1 MEISKKELLEQIQHW
16 IESEE
21 DFNKRVLG
29 DDEITFSEKEK
40 LEVYFEGKIRGMK
53 NLKEAIYSHIN

>member
-1 MEISKKELLEQIQHW
+1 MYTTKQELLEQIQHW

-21 DFNKRVLG
+21 DFNKRVLA
-29 DDEITFSEKEK
+29 DDEITFLEKEK

-53 NLKEAIYSHIN
+53 NLQSIIESHIN